1 MRLMRLIA
9 LAVFFLLLLA
19 RPGLAFNVQENWVG
33 NQVRWEDEDLP
44 IEWRLDS
51 GNTPAGSARRT
62 AVDQALDAW
71 DRTGG
76 LRLLFT
82 TFGGGAETDNVMEK
96 GDGKSEI
103 LFTTRNEIDGAAGRE
118 FTTHNCAGCRR
129 IVESDIAI
137 ANDVDP
143 IDDPATDQF
152 TGCTA
157 QGVLI
162 HELGH
167 AIGLDHESTRL
178 AMMQPSCNDTPRV
191 RGTAAGYMVL
201 PDDQQGAR
209 QQYGGNGDEVNLIA
223 ISQYLFRELPVLYRD
238 RYTTLEQAGIID
250 PNANNQRLVNYGL
263 AGTRRAFNP
272 DILECAAFAGFDP
285 ACEGSF
291 YDVMGAEP
299 RAQNLCPG
307 ESFDVPF
314 TVANRANSAATSKEH
329 SIGFYLTDG
338 TDVPFDPTAQF
349 PGVPPLAGAILD
361 NEIEF
366 DSTGSLNTTGVQR
379 LTLSTDPDCAPAG
392 EYRLWHGVD
401 ICHEHLEGNG
411 TVAAG
416 GILENDNFALT
427 GFFINILDPGAS
439 QCSALALPAS
449 DGVCDLAEI
458 RKTCD
463 APPLEPPDGGPQ
475 PPEDCNPGEEDCVCQ
490 VTFGQLGTEEGHPD
504 GDHSINE
511 FCPDEGNIERTCVSQ
526 GSFGLCRTC
535 GALGDLH
542 VGCSCTSDD
551 DCGADLT
558 CFGEETQSGSGT
570 GTCQPEDPPS
580 WVCLADCR
588 TLLNDDNAFCYN
600 DHPSGTALCL
610 PNVCN
615 APMATQCWVDGELEG
630 IDDQP
635 TFGPICGFAPDDS
648 PLSASCRA
656 ECGPGANL
664 DNPLEDITC
673 ESIGYPSNYECD
685 LQVAGGACRPGP
697 L

>member
-1 MRLMRLIA
+1 MRLIA
-9 LAVFFLLLLA
+9 LTLFFLLLFTQ
-19 RPGLAFNVQENWVG
+19 PSLAFNVQENWVG

-44 IEWRLDS
+44 IQWRLDS
-51 GNTPAGSARRT
+51 GNIPAGSARRT
-62 AVDQALDAW
+62 AVNQALDAW
-71 DRTGG
+71 NRTGG

-82 TFGGGAETDNVMEK
+82 TSGNAETDNVMEK

-137 ANDVDP
+137 ASDVGP
-143 IDDPATDQF
+143 NDDPPTSQF

-167 AIGLDHESTRL
+167 TIGLDHESTRL
-178 AMMQPSCNDTPRV
+178 AMMQPICNDTPRV
-191 RGTAAGYMVL
+191 RGAASGYMIL

-223 ISQYLFRELPVLYRD
+223 ISQYLFRELPMLYRD
-238 RYTTLEQAGIID
+238 RYTTLEQAGIIN

-272 DILECAAFAGFDP
+272 DILECAAFTGFDP
-285 ACEGSF
+285 ACESTF

-338 TDVPFDPTAQF
+338 TSVPFDLTAQL
-349 PGVPPLAGAILD
+349 PSIPPLAGAILD

-366 DSTGSLNTTGVQR
+366 DSTGSLNTTGVQQ
-379 LTLSTDPDCAPAG
+379 LTLSTDPDCAPSG
-392 EYRLWHGVD
+392 TYRLWHGVD
-401 ICHEHLEGNG
+401 ICNEHLEGNG

-427 GFFINILDPGAS
+427 GLFINILDPGAPL
-439 QCSALALPAS
+439 CSALNLPAS

-475 PPEDCNPGEEDCVCQ
+475 PPEDCNPGEEDCVCED
-490 VTFGQLGTEEGHPD
+490 VIVGPLGSEAAHPD

-511 FCPDEGNIERTCVSQ
+511 FCPDDGDIERTCVSQ

-551 DCGADLT
+551 DCGGDLT

-580 WVCLADCR
+580 WVCLADCQ

-610 PNVCN
+610 PSVCN
-615 APMATQCWVDGELEG
+615 ALIATQCWEEGEREG
-630 IDDQP
+630 IDNQP
-635 TFGPICGFAPDDS
+635 TFGPICSFAPDDS

-656 ECGPGANL
+656 ECGPGANF
-664 DNPLEDITC
+664 DNPLEDVTC
-673 ESIGYPSNYECD
+673 QSIGYPGNYECD

>member
-1 MRLMRLIA
+1 MRLMRLIV
-9 LAVFFLLLLA
+9 LAVFFLLLFA
-19 RPGLAFNVQENWVG
+19 QPSLAFNVQENWVG

-44 IEWRLDS
+44 IQWRLDS
-51 GNTPAGSARRT
+51 GNIPAGSARRT
-62 AVDQALDAW
+62 AVNQALDAW
-71 DRTGG
+71 NRTGG

-82 TFGGGAETDNVMEK
+82 TSGNAETDSVMEE

-103 LFTTRNEIDGAAGRE
+103 GFTTRNEIDGAAGRE

-137 ANDVDP
+137 ANDVGP
-143 IDDPATDQF
+143 NDDPPTSQF

-167 AIGLDHESTRL
+167 TIGLDHESTRL
-178 AMMQPSCNDTPRV
+178 AMMQPSCNDTPLV
-191 RGTAAGYMVL
+191 RGAASGYMVL

-209 QQYGGNGDEVNLIA
+209 QQYAGNGDEVNLIA

-307 ESFDVPF
+307 DSFDVPF

-338 TDVPFDPTAQF
+338 TDVPFDPTEQF

-401 ICHEHLEGNG
+401 ICHEHLEGND

-511 FCPDEGNIERTCVSQ
+511 FCPDDGDIERTCVSQ
-526 GSFGLCRTC
+526 GAFGLCTTC
-535 GALGDLH
+535 NDGGDRH
-542 VGCSCTSDD
+542 VGCRCTDD
-551 DCGADLT
+551 DQCADGLT
-558 CFGEETQSGSGT
+558 CWGEETQNGSGV
-570 GTCQPEDPPS
+570 GHCYDEDDGPPS
-580 WVCLADCR
+580 WICIADCQA
-588 TLLNDDNAFCYN
+588 LFNSEQAFCLN
-600 DHPSGTALCL
+600 NHITGEGFCL
-610 PNVCN
+610 DGGCGEPE
-615 APMATQCWVDGELEG
+615 AFQCWTEGQLAGDDDPSSLGPVCRFSDEPGEE
-630 IDDQP
+630 IA
-635 TFGPICGFAPDDS
+635 CVS
-648 PLSASCRA
+648 
-656 ECGPGANL
+656 ECGPGSDPA
-664 DNPLEDITC
+664 DPTADVTC
-673 ESIGYPSNYECD
+673 QSLGYPEIYECD
-685 LQVAGGACRPGP
+685 LPVAGGACRRGP